1 MDEMQPHMWEVF
13 NDKYAVVMNKVTF
26 RWEKEGANKPETT
39 PKKNKATNGTLTK
52 NFCNKL
58 CLSCEYLSYIVHQN
72 QNYSCV
78 LIWGSKIELIN

>member
-39 PKKNKATNGTLTK
+39 PPKNKATNGMVHLHLQE
-52 NFCNKL
+52 KL
-58 CLSCEYLSYIVHQN
+58 L
-72 QNYSCV
+72 
-78 LIWGSKIELIN
+78 